1 MIESNE
7 RARARRYQ
15 NANHPVARS
24 LHSVLELKLRQP
36 IADTG
41 DRYQESLRTIQ
52 VAMDRGAEHTVGP
65 LDRQISRPRKDALA
79 DGLSVNEESYN
90 TANTLSIDSL
100 VSIDPL

>member
-1 MIESNE
+1 M
-7 RARARRYQ
+7 
-15 NANHPVARS
+15 
-24 LHSVLELKLRQP
+24 SVHEHVDIKTQIIRLQDLYTRFLELKLRQP

-100 VSIDPL
+100 VSIDRL

>member
-1 MIESNE
+1 M
-7 RARARRYQ
+7 
-15 NANHPVARS
+15 
-24 LHSVLELKLRQP
+24 SVHEHVDIKTQIIRLQDLYTRFLELKLRQP

-52 VAMDRGAEHTVGP
+52 VAMDRGAEQTVGP